1 MPKNMPHTDKSP
13 RAKARALD
21 RSARRRLARRVIAG
35 ELRKQRRETKTDTL
49 RKRMRRISIG
59 RKTQLLARDNVLLT
73 RRLLPLQRLDALY
86 QAPAAEAEREEES
99 P

>member
-1 MPKNMPHTDKSP
+1 
-13 RAKARALD
+13 
-21 RSARRRLARRVIAG
+21 
-35 ELRKQRRETKTDTL
+35 
-49 RKRMRRISIG
+49 MRRISIG